1 MPTLCDRSIVMQ
13 HGQRWIAAGLIV
25 PCLAVG
31 ACARSSSFDSEAAGD
46 EHAAR
51 VEPVKGTDVARIT
64 LTSVAARR
72 IGIQTAP
79 TGETR
84 LHGGAVRRTVPYDAL
99 LYDAQGRPFI
109 YINPLPL
116 KYQRQPV
123 AVASIRRRVVLL
135 RGGPAPG
142 TRVVTVGAAELLGT
156 EYGVEE

>member
-1 MPTLCDRSIVMQ
+1 MQ
-13 HGQRWIAAGLIV
+13 HGQRWIAAVLIL
-25 PCLAVG
+25 PCVAVG
-31 ACARSSSFDSEAAGD
+31 ACGRSSSFDSEASGD

-51 VEPVKGTDVARIT
+51 VEPVEGTDVARIT

-79 TGETR
+79 AGQAR
-84 LHGGAVRRTVPYDAL
+84 LHRGAIRRTIPYDAL

-109 YINPLPL
+109 YINPSPL

-123 AVASIRRRVVLL
+123 SVASIRRHVVLL
-135 RGGPAPG
+135 RRGPAPG